1 MRRTPE
7 CRDADPAEGNAERRA
22 RRVRD
27 DPVLVCRHTSVLY
40 TVTPSRPT
48 QHAPRRASRPVL
60 FADCGCIKHCR
71 GARAAARRHFE
82 PHAQAVFDRRGV
94 ISLCDRVPRRLCPT
108 LTESC
113 RHKPL
118 RQLSAKTPRGT
129 KIIVENVEVR
139 HGLLMLTSVVVLGA
153 SGNDALESMGSS
165 TLSTTIP
172 TSSTTHRPEQRSTLP
187 SSGLAVVVARAPT
200 AGAPVIQP
208 PSVPLPITPAAA
220 PPQEPWDDAS
230 LSDEERA
237 TDPTVRHLFYG
248 SPSSPTSSTTISTT
262 RPPTKRTPVVHIGR
276 VDSTIP
282 SAVGGDPSK
291 PFTYL
296 SHTVGHVPSTWPTRR
311 RVIKGFVKSV
321 VSFEF
326 QTGEYHLKV
335 YVEDAT
341 RSILVSV
348 ESKFVE
354 SLMGVSCAT
363 FVQAMQADVPR
374 GMHWVATMQHK
385 LSVLEGL
392 FTIEYAHSTTSST
405 TSTITQAASPARLP
419 TLVTCQDATSTTT
432 RLLLARLTMASS

>member
-1 MRRTPE
+1 MPKDE
-7 CRDADPAEGNAERRA
+7 QDEFAM
-22 RRVRD
+22 
-27 DPVLVCRHTSVLY
+27 
-40 TVTPSRPT
+40 T
-48 QHAPRRASRPVL
+48 QFL
-60 FADCGCIKHCR
+60 FADIQVSCTPSLPPDLHNMHRVVLQGRYFLQIVDASNIAAGHEQRQEDTSNRMLKLCLTD
-71 GARAAARRHFE
+71 GA
-82 PHAQAVFDRRGV
+82 
-94 ISLCDRVPRRLCPT
+94 SLAYAI
-108 LTESC
+108 E
-113 RHKPL
+113 HKPL

-129 KIIVENVEVR
+129 KVMLLPLSPRPHCLTSFHPHLQIIVENVEVR

-165 TLSTTIP
+165 TLSTTTP
-172 TSSTTHRPEQRSTLP
+172 TSSTTHHPEQRSILP

-200 AGAPVIQP
+200 AVAPVIQP

-220 PPQEPWDDAS
+220 APQEPWDDAS

-248 SPSSPTSSTTISTT
+248 SPSSPTSTTISSTT

-348 ESKFVE
+348 ESKVHPQVYCTVH
-354 SLMGVSCAT
+354 SI
-363 FVQAMQADVPR
+363 VPVPHGR
-374 GMHWVATMQHK
+374 
-385 LSVLEGL
+385 VLRNICPSDAGGR
-392 FTIEYAHSTTSST
+392 
-405 TSTITQAASPARLP
+405 PARYALGRHHAAQAVSVGRAIHHRICP
-419 TLVTCQDATSTTT
+419 LYYYYYY
-432 RLLLARLTMASS
+432 